1 MDHPNLDFAL
11 SAKVAFW
18 ASLLPGPFQR
28 VCLRRNHPVLDVTKP
43 QIRPKFQVD
52 VQHPVMVIFE
62 LAVYVLVT
70 DCGIFELMDP
80 VCGVSQWTCQT
91 VQNNF

>member
-1 MDHPNLDFAL
+1 M
-11 SAKVAFW
+11 
-18 ASLLPGPFQR
+18 LLHHQKQTDQQSGK
-28 VCLRRNHPVLDVTKP
+28 NILDVTKL
-43 QIRPKFQVD
+43 QIRPKLQVD
-52 VQHPVMVIFE
+52 VQHPVMVTFE

-80 VCGVSQWTCQT
+80 VCAVSQWTCQT